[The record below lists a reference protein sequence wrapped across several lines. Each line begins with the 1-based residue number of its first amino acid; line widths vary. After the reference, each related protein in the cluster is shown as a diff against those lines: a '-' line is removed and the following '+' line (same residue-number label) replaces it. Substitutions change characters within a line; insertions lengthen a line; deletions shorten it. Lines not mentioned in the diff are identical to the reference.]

1 MRDRG
6 PEARLHSKY
15 VTGNLKRGC
24 MNRKLCEE
32 EKDMYEIWFARA
44 EGDIY
49 RCRLL
54 KGCLHMEEKISDD
67 ELVPAEH
74 AVVISEDPETLK
86 MFKNKGYCCIGY
98 TAGRDAFFEG
108 AECVITDFDH
118 VSEDLIRREY
128 DHHFG
133 IPHVIAET
141 ERLRIREST
150 EEDYPAINEMIRENE
165 GASVSFFSQGDSL
178 SREEYLD
185 YISITYSFFEYGN
198 WSVLEKETGEIAGW
212 CGLNPVREP
221 SGGDMI
227 ILHCQDAES
236 DEESSRDEGVELG
249 YVIRRDKRKRGY
261 ALEACTAILQ
271 YARQEL
277 GITKFCVQVSA
288 GNESSLRLA
297 RKLGFQ

>member
-1 MRDRG
+1 M
-6 PEARLHSKY
+6 
-15 VTGNLKRGC
+15 TGLVLK
-24 MNRKLCEE
+24 
-32 EKDMYEIWFARA
+32 
-44 EGDIY
+44 
-49 RCRLL
+49 
-54 KGCLHMEEKISDD
+54 SD
-67 ELVPAEH
+67 
-74 AVVISEDPETLK
+74 
-86 MFKNKGYCCIGY
+86 
-98 TAGRDAFFEG
+98 
-108 AECVITDFDH
+108 CV
-118 VSEDLIRREY
+118 
-128 DHHFG
+128 HFY
-133 IPHVIAET
+133 
-141 ERLRIREST
+141 LR
-150 EEDYPAINEMIRENE
+150 
-165 GASVSFFSQGDSL
+165 
-178 SREEYLD
+178 
-185 YISITYSFFEYGN
+185 
-198 WSVLEKETGEIAGW
+198 EKEKGEIAGW